1 MGWSQGKGKQASW
14 QAWNVWPP
22 AKKKEKKEGKG
33 KPSESK
39 GPELPA
45 YEALGSTTSSSS
57 GAAPGKG
64 VDQLKQ
70 EVLDFLHSKDI
81 APEGQLKE
89 LLQLGPL
96 EDLKSEQRTLNTK
109 KKLLAKLDKLKNKAR
124 EKKASWE
131 VFLQKIQEHHL
142 QQETAYK
149 SDLKTLEG
157 AIAETQDELNKI
169 VAKEQ
174 EGMDTSSGVEKMGE
188 AELRRQLADSQAQIH
203 FLQQKMEAYA
213 TGGGPSMGE
222 FPFNATS
229 PQVAKKPSGTISLV
243 AGGFD
248 SSLEARQ
255 MRSKMIENA
264 KRKIE
269 DTEIPSRTPSRE
281 RSPRRDNSNS
291 LERMG

>member
-45 YEALGSTTSSSS
+45 YEALGSTMLTSSGSAS
-57 GAAPGKG
+57 GKG

-81 APEGQLKE
+81 TPEGQLKE

-96 EDLKSEQRTLNTK
+96 DDLKSEQRTLNTK
-109 KKLLAKLDKLKNKAR
+109 KKLLAKLDKLKNKVR

-131 VFLQKIQEHHL
+131 VFLQKVKEHHQ
-142 QQETAYK
+142 QQEAAYK

-169 VAKEQ
+169 AAKEQ
-174 EGMDTSSGVEKMGE
+174 EGMDTSSGVEKLGE
-188 AELRRQLADSQAQIH
+188 AELRRQLADSQ
-203 FLQQKMEAYA
+203 EAFRNVL
-213 TGGGPSMGE
+213 TGGRGIRFLIGGKANE
-222 FPFNATS
+222 EQNARECPT
-229 PQVAKKPSGTISLV
+229 Q
-243 AGGFD
+243 D
-248 SSLEARQ
+248 
-255 MRSKMIENA
+255 
-264 KRKIE
+264 
-269 DTEIPSRTPSRE
+269 RE
-281 RSPRRDNSNS
+281 RGDSVENPLKGAKSQKGRFQLAGAHGMTPFEQQEEGVYKLRMSKSPFDIQIFS
-291 LERMG
+291 LTALS